1 MKPSKS
7 TGIAIYGLLLAL
19 APLLG
24 ACSQEYG
31 LPRPSQVDIQGPDGL
46 VSVTPQELSRATGKW
61 VPPEIQDEDT
71 FSLDRFENGEEF
83 TGMGSGWLYDD
94 PSGLAEKFSGFKE
107 YFGGR
112 SAFHYAVSE
121 EVVETGER
129 YLKVEFKNSM
139 VRLTLGKQAISN
151 LEVVKKAGPDGIIAR
166 YQVRQSAEDTEAL
179 RDMVLRVRVY
189 KREES
194 RE

>member
-7 TGIAIYGLLLAL
+7 TDIAIYGLLLAL
-19 APLLG
+19 APLMG

-31 LPRPSQVDIQGPDGL
+31 PSHPSQVDIQGPDGL

-71 FSLDRFENGEEF
+71 FSFDRFENGEEF
-83 TGMGSGWLYDD
+83 TGMGSGRLYDD
-94 PSGLAEKFSGFKE
+94 PSALEEYFSGFKE

-129 YLKVEFKNSM
+129 YLKVAYKSGL
-139 VRLTLGKQAISN
+139 VRFDLGKQAISN

-166 YQVRQSAEDTEAL
+166 YQIRQSAEDPEAL
-179 RDMVLRVRVY
+179 RDMVLRLRVF
-189 KREES
+189 KRE
-194 RE
+194 